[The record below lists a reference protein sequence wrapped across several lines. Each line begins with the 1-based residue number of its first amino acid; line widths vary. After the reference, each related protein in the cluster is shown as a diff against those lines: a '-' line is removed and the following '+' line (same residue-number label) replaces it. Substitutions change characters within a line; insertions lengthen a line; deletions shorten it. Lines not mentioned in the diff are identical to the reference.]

1 MVRIQFKESRYGLL
15 HTKFDVGRLYIRR
28 KDGGG
33 GLTAIEDCVQLVVR
47 GLDVY
52 VHGSVESLIQAAKG
66 EKLDRLEA
74 ASVLRKAKKEKRL

>member
-1 MVRIQFKESRYGLL
+1 M
-15 HTKFDVGRLYIRR
+15 
-28 KDGGG
+28 
-33 GLTAIEDCVQLVVR
+33 VVR